1 MNQTYRNQF
10 HFKYPRMKSVK
21 FSFSALLAA
30 IFMVFG
36 TSGANAQAGYEFT
49 SFTVVESIV
58 PNGLGRSRIINA
70 LEERDYR
77 EFSSVQTEDDNSRNK
92 ADRGEIRV
100 KNFEE
105 TKILNFYNLG
115 GIRFQNIAANDAVIN
130 SKVNAMLAE
139 GWEIVTIT
147 AGVESNAGK
156 DDGDGIYIT
165 RFYFKRMKR

>member
-1 MNQTYRNQF
+1 
-10 HFKYPRMKSVK
+10 MKSFK
-21 FSFSALLAA
+21 FSFAALIAA
-30 IFMVFG
+30 VFMMLG
-36 TSGANAQAGYEFT
+36 SSNANAQAGYEFT

-58 PNGLGRSRIINA
+58 PNGLGRSRIVTA

-77 EFSSVQTEDDNSRNK
+77 EFTSVQTEDDNTRNK
-92 ADRGEIRV
+92 AERGEIRV